1 MLVWVCSVSVYT
13 SVLRETW
20 VYFNLSPIVMNV
32 LHVTRGVNISC
43 HVSRHLDTTGAQLV
57 ASDLLQSK

>member
-13 SVLRETW
+13 SVLRET
-20 VYFNLSPIVMNV
+20 FNLSPIVMNV

-57 ASDLLQSK
+57 ASDLLQCK